1 MSKEVYGQLYAL
13 VSLHTH
19 GQMWILPYNHHKN
32 TYPEDYRDLVSEC
45 FYDVY
50 AN

>member
-1 MSKEVYGQLYAL
+1 MSKEVYCQLYAL

-19 GQMWILPYNHHKN
+19 GQMWILPYNHNKN